1 MNCYQI
7 SMGVQRILLFYS
19 IIKATKIFQ
28 ERKIIIEWLLDNL
41 EWLVGSI
48 ITILGLIFGVS
59 FIIKKNVQKSGKNST
74 NVQIGEINYDKRK

>member
-1 MNCYQI
+1 
-7 SMGVQRILLFYS
+7 MGVWRILLFYS

-28 ERKIIIEWLLDNL
+28 ERIIIMEWLLDNL

>member
-1 MNCYQI
+1 
-7 SMGVQRILLFYS
+7 MGVWRILLFYS

>member
-1 MNCYQI
+1 M
-7 SMGVQRILLFYS
+7 
-19 IIKATKIFQ
+19 
-28 ERKIIIEWLLDNL
+28 EWLLDNL

-59 FIIKKNVQKSGKNST
+59 FIIKKSVQKSGKNST

>member
-28 ERKIIIEWLLDNL
+28 ERKIIMEWLLDNL

>member
-1 MNCYQI
+1 M
-7 SMGVQRILLFYS
+7 
-19 IIKATKIFQ
+19 
-28 ERKIIIEWLLDNL
+28 EWLLDNL

-48 ITILGLIFGVS
+48 ITILGLIFGFS

>member
-1 MNCYQI
+1 MNCYWI

>member
-1 MNCYQI
+1 M
-7 SMGVQRILLFYS
+7 
-19 IIKATKIFQ
+19 
-28 ERKIIIEWLLDNL
+28 EWLLDNL

-74 NVQIGEINYDKRK
+74 NVQSGEINYDKRK

>member
-1 MNCYQI
+1 M
-7 SMGVQRILLFYS
+7 LFYG

>member
-1 MNCYQI
+1 M
-7 SMGVQRILLFYS
+7 LFYS

-59 FIIKKNVQKSGKNST
+59 FVIKKNVQKSGKNST

>member
-1 MNCYQI
+1 M
-7 SMGVQRILLFYS
+7 
-19 IIKATKIFQ
+19 
-28 ERKIIIEWLLDNL
+28 EWLLDNL

-48 ITILGLIFGVS
+48 ITILGLIFDVS

>member
-1 MNCYQI
+1 M
-7 SMGVQRILLFYS
+7 LFYS

>member
-19 IIKATKIFQ
+19 IIKATKIFK

>member
-1 MNCYQI
+1 
-7 SMGVQRILLFYS
+7 MGVWRILLFYS

-28 ERKIIIEWLLDNL
+28 ERKIIMEWLLDNL

>member
-1 MNCYQI
+1 M
-7 SMGVQRILLFYS
+7 LFYS

-28 ERKIIIEWLLDNL
+28 ERKIIMEWLLDNL